1 MRKIILITKLA
12 NMIFKIYCSSTN
24 SFIEYF
30 PNNFHFESNFA
41 DIKIIFE
48 VKNIKHFLYMY
59 FNKTNIHRILYE
71 SEQMIEIKAE
81 YANSISD
88 YFYIDLLIKDDTT
101 LINYVYSMNLIE
113 KINDFINKKNLVIK
127 NIILSK
133 ISLDFIYNYKQTD
146 KYNCK
151 IDKNKLTLIEE
162 KNKQVIREKNNA
174 LREINKKYNNIED
187 ILTKKIDI
195 IYIDIFIG
203 LIQNDKFSDYD
214 YVFNIINQLDFDS
227 IYFTN
232 NMFKELCQLFDKDLI
247 KPYVITII
255 EDLFDTKKI
264 NFYYILL
271 KYILKDS
278 LYIYQM
284 KILLQTRILI
294 INNIKN
300 NLDNIWK
307 LYINEENTKK
317 ERINYIIRTTTD
329 SDYYYNKFLN
339 YKKMLSEVLNYYEKY
354 LFKTKREEI
363 EYILNYINEKTKTKK
378 IKKKKDEFISN
389 IFNDYKKAKYM
400 NERYPII
407 NYMFGIDNS
416 SMSEYQINK
425 YTIEWN
431 ILEIMI
437 KKKKYKKFRKDTNE
451 KLLNY
456 FQDQNNKNIL
466 LNIFTE
472 KDLDYYI
479 REKTNLANEGDNEEE
494 IRITKQNDDNENEI
508 IEVQAMTFS
517 NIRSVKKSETSIIRE
532 SYYIQSEDI
541 SNTSNIRDENTK
553 REKEKEK
560 EEDISISG
568 SISIVKEV
576 EKELFEILLKSSKYK
591 ILEYIKSL
599 GKYKR
604 PQFIII
610 LSNDYI
616 LVSGEDK
623 RLHIYDFLY
632 NNIMHIKLN
641 SDKFPYDITENI
653 HKANTNTNT
662 NTNTELII
670 SSLENIFYL
679 NLNIKNNECNVC
691 RYESDTI
698 SSLSL
703 FQVGENKTIISGLK
717 GIISIVNLFLNNNN
731 VSYHKQKYK
740 IPYTQGILIDE
751 KIIAFTSNSIIPKG
765 QNKIVF
771 YNWEKNKVFHEVS
784 GFSFSMASNGL
795 CSINFDNTV
804 NNKIVLCACRKYNQ
818 ETKNGILLIC
828 LDLKNEE
835 FYHYFYDTKNFEVF
849 CFCQISIVN
858 NENPIYDDI
867 SYKKNIKII
876 NTKYFFVGGFD
887 ENRKE
892 GLIKLY
898 RIVYNNTMIKNTR
911 IEFLQNIKIEEKNG
925 FEGFKGAI
933 SCIKQS
939 NIIGNILITCWDGN
953 VHLLKP
959 PNIDYFLSCDK

>member
-1 MRKIILITKLA
+1 MKRVNLKTKLA
-12 NMIFKIYCSSTN
+12 NMIYRMYCSSSN

-30 PNNFHFESNFA
+30 PNNFHFESNFS

-88 YFYIDLLIKDDTT
+88 YFYIDLLIKDDSTI
-101 LINYVYSMNLIE
+101 INYVYSLSFIE
-113 KINDFINKKNLVIK
+113 KINDFIQEKNLVIK

-146 KYNCK
+146 RYCK

-162 KNKQVIREKNNA
+162 KNKKVILEKKYA
-174 LREINKKYNNIED
+174 LRELNNNYNNIED
-187 ILTKKIDI
+187 ILAKKIDI

-232 NMFKELCQLFDKDLI
+232 NMFKELCELFDKDLI
-247 KPYVITII
+247 KPYIIIII
-255 EDLFDTKKI
+255 EDLFDVNKI

-271 KYILKDS
+271 KFILKDS

-284 KILLQTRILI
+284 TILLKTRILI

-307 LYINEENTKK
+307 LYIDEEKSKK
-317 ERINYIIRTTTD
+317 ERINYIIRKITD

-339 YKKMLSEVLNYYEKY
+339 YGKRLSEILNYYEKF
-354 LFKTKREEI
+354 LFKSKKEEL
-363 EYILNYINEKTKTKK
+363 EYIRNLNDKNNKAKK
-378 IKKKKDEFISN
+378 IKGKKEEIISS
-389 IFNDYKKAKYM
+389 IFKDYKKAKYM

-407 NYMFGIDNS
+407 NYMFGIDNPS
-416 SMSEYQINK
+416 LSEYQVNK
-425 YTIEWN
+425 YVIEWN
-431 ILEIMI
+431 ILELML
-437 KKKKYKKFRKDTNE
+437 KKKKYKKFRKDTTE

-456 FQDQNNKNIL
+456 FQDQNNKTIL

-472 KDLDYYI
+472 KDLYSFI
-479 REKTNLANEGDNEEE
+479 HEKTNLGNEED
-494 IRITKQNDDNENEI
+494 IRITLQNGVNDSEI
-508 IEVQAMTFS
+508 IEVQAMSIS
-517 NIRSVKKSETSIIRE
+517 NIRSVKKTETSIIRE

-541 SNTSNIRDENTK
+541 SNTSNIKDDNTK
-553 REKEKEK
+553 KEKEI
-560 EEDISISG
+560 EEDMSING

-604 PQFIII
+604 PQFIKF

-616 LVSGEDK
+616 LISSEDK
-623 RLHIYDFLY
+623 KLHIYDFLY

-641 SDKFPYDITENI
+641 SEKFPYDITENI
-653 HKANTNTNT
+653 HKTKKNSDI
-662 NTNTELII
+662 ELII

-679 NLNIKNNECNVC
+679 YLNIKNNECNVC
-691 RYESDTI
+691 KYESDTI
-698 SSLSL
+698 PSLSL
-703 FQVGENKTIISGLK
+703 FQVSTNTTIISGLK
-717 GIISIVNLFLNNNN
+717 GIISIENLFLNNDAT
-731 VSYHKQKYK
+731 YQKQKYK
-740 IPYTQGILIDE
+740 IPYIQGILFDE

-771 YNWEKNKVFHEVS
+771 YNWEKNNVFHEIN
-784 GFSFSMASNGL
+784 GFSFSMSGNGL
-795 CSINFDNTV
+795 CTINSDNFDNFDS
-804 NNKIVLCACRKYNQ
+804 NNKNKILLCACRKYDE

-828 LDLKNEE
+828 TDLKHEE

-876 NTKYFFVGGFD
+876 NTKYVFVGGFD
-887 ENRKE
+887 QNRKE

-898 RIVYNNTMIKNTR
+898 RIDCDTLIKNTK
-911 IEFLQNIKIEEKNG
+911 IVFLQNIKIEEKNG

-939 NIIGNILITCWDGN
+939 NIIGNIIITCWDGN
-953 VHLLKP
+953 IHLLKP